1 MIVRSVSYAGCE
13 DGVGLLWLSIGRI
26 RLGGVFCGWKVLF
39 NGLLMSYALLCC
51 VFDAA
56 KEYGTPVVHPSSEA
70 GVRGDGSLMNCE
82 GRVEDIVIAG

>member
-1 MIVRSVSYAGCE
+1 MIVRSVSYDGCE

-26 RLGGVFCGWKVLF
+26 LLGGVFCGWKVLF
-39 NGLLMSYALLCC
+39 NGLLMSNALLCC

-56 KEYGTPVVHPSSEA
+56 KEYGAPGVHPSTEA

-82 GRVEDIVIAG
+82 GRVEYMVIAG